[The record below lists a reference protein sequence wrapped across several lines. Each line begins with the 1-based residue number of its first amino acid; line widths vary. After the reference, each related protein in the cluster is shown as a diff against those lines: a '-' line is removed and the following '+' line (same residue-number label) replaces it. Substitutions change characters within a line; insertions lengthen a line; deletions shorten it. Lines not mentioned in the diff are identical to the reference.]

1 MSKTSLN
8 KISLIKQ
15 LVDKHRHDPATIT
28 KTVATAL
35 AQAEQAQQK
44 HNAWL
49 AIFAEQAQQ
58 RAASLA
64 ELSPE
69 ERGKLPL
76 YGVPLAV
83 KDNLCW
89 TGEPTTCGSKLLEGY
104 VPSYTATVVER
115 LEQAGAVVIGKT
127 NLDEFAYGSSNET
140 SAFGAV
146 TNPFDETRTPG
157 GSSGGSA
164 VAAGGVLLALGSDT
178 GGSVRQPAAFCGV
191 YGLKPTYGRLSR
203 YGLVAFAS
211 SMDQI
216 GLFSNH
222 PTDLRLALA
231 VSSGADSHDATSAEI
246 PEKLPAGFDP
256 KNATIGVIKEF
267 QQEEGLQPKVA
278 EAFTK
283 LCDTLEKL
291 GCRIKEISLPAIVH
305 STAVY
310 MLTAMAEA
318 STNLSRFDGVNYG
331 NRRMSLPNDT
341 DAVFTEDDDALL
353 RMYAGTRGAGFGDE
367 VKRRIML
374 GTFALAEGYYDA
386 YYLRAQKVRTLI
398 RQQFDAAFEEV
409 DLIISPTTPTTAFRL
424 GEKSDD
430 PVAMYLADMFTN
442 PANEAGICAL
452 NIPWGS
458 DDAELPIG
466 MQLMAPA
473 FAEERLIQ
481 AAEQLHEVHGSF
493 FYDAVLGLYL

>member
-1 MSKTSLN
+1 MSNET
-8 KISLIKQ
+8 SLIKP
-15 LVDKHRHDPATIT
+15 LVDKHRNDPATIT
-28 KTVATAL
+28 KTVETAL
-35 AQAEQAQQK
+35 EQAAQAREK

-49 AIFAEQAQQ
+49 AIFPEKAQQ
-58 RAASLA
+58 RVRELA
-64 ELSPE
+64 ELSLE

-89 TGEPTTCGSKLLEGY
+89 SGEPTTCGSKLLEGY
-104 VPSYTATVVER
+104 VPDYTATAVKQ
-115 LEQAGAVVIGKT
+115 LEQAGAIVIGKT
-127 NLDEFAYGSSNET
+127 NLDEFAFGSSTET

-164 VAAGGVLLALGSDT
+164 VAAGGIPLALGSDT

-216 GLFSNH
+216 GFFANH
-222 PTDLRLALA
+222 PADLRLALE
-231 VSSGADSHDATSAEI
+231 VCSGTDPLDATSADL

-256 KNATIGVIKEF
+256 TTATIGIVKEF
-267 QQEEGLQPKVA
+267 QQEEGLQPEVRKEFENLKKILQYHHIGCKV
-278 EAFTK
+278 
-283 LCDTLEKL
+283 
-291 GCRIKEISLPAIVH
+291 KEISLPDIVH

-331 NRRMSLPNDT
+331 NRQMSLPD
-341 DAVFTEDDDALL
+341 DAVFGKDDDALL
-353 RMYAGTRGAGFGDE
+353 RMYAGTRGLGFGDE

-398 RQQFDAAFEEV
+398 RRQFDAAFEEV

-424 GEKSDD
+424 GEKTDD

-452 NIPWGS
+452 NIPWGK
-458 DDAELPIG
+458 DDAGLPIG

-481 AAEQLHEVHGSF
+481 AAELLHELHGSLSYKF
-493 FYDAVLGLYL
+493 VMGLYL

>member
-1 MSKTSLN
+1 
-8 KISLIKQ
+8 LIKH
-15 LVDKHRHDPATIT
+15 LVDKHRKTPAAISQ
-28 KTVATAL
+28 TVATAL
-35 AQAEQAQQK
+35 EQAEQAQQK

-49 AIFAEQAQQ
+49 AIFTEKAQQ
-58 RAASLA
+58 RAQELA

-76 YGVPLAV
+76 YGVPVAV

-89 TGEPTTCGSKLLEGY
+89 GGEPTTCGSKLLAGY
-104 VPSYTATVVER
+104 IPSYTATVVEK

-127 NLDEFAYGSSNET
+127 NLDEFAFGSSTET

-146 TNPFDETRTPG
+146 TNPLDETRTPG

-164 VAAGGVLLALGSDT
+164 VAAGGIPLALGSDT

-216 GLFSNH
+216 GFFANH
-222 PTDLRLALA
+222 PADLRIALE
-231 VSSGADSHDATSAEI
+231 VCSGADSHDATSVEL
-246 PEKLPAGFDP
+246 PEKLPADFDP
-256 KNATIGVIKEF
+256 QNATIGIVKEF
-267 QQEEGLQPKVA
+267 QREEGLQPEIAREFFALRVM
-278 EAFTK
+278 
-283 LCDTLEKL
+283 LEKL
-291 GCRIKEISLPAIVH
+291 GCKVKEISLPNIIH

-318 STNLSRFDGVNYG
+318 STNLSRFDGVNFG
-331 NRRMSLPNDT
+331 NRRMSLPND
-341 DAVFTEDDDALL
+341 AVFGKNDDALL
-353 RMYAGTRGAGFGDE
+353 RMYAGTRGLGFGDE

-409 DLIISPTTPTTAFRL
+409 DLIISPTTPTTAFKL

-452 NIPWGS
+452 NIPWGK
-458 DDAELPIG
+458 DDAGLPIG

-481 AAEQLHEVHGSF
+481 AAEQLHEVHGSP
-493 FYDAVLGLYL
+493 FYKFVMGLYL

>member
-8 KISLIKQ
+8 KTSLTKP
-15 LVDKHRHDPATIT
+15 LVDKHRNDPATIS
-28 KTVATAL
+28 KTVETAL
-35 AQAEQAQQK
+35 AQAAQAREK

-49 AIFAEQAQQ
+49 AIFPEKARQ
-58 RAASLA
+58 RAAVLA
-64 ELSPE
+64 ELSSE

-83 KDNLCW
+83 KDNLCCS
-89 TGEPTTCGSKLLEGY
+89 GEPTTCGSKLLKGY
-104 VPSYTATVVER
+104 IPDYTATVVER

-127 NLDEFAYGSSNET
+127 NLDEFAFGSSTET

-146 TNPFDETRTPG
+146 THPLDETRTPG

-164 VAAGGVLLALGSDT
+164 VATGGIPLALGSDT

-216 GLFSNH
+216 GFFANH
-222 PTDLRLALA
+222 PADLRLALE
-231 VSSGADSHDATSAEI
+231 VCSGTDPLDATSVDL

-256 KNATIGVIKEF
+256 TTATIGIVKEF
-267 QQEEGLQPKVA
+267 QQEEGLQPEVA
-278 EAFTK
+278 EAFTS
-283 LCDTLEKL
+283 LTNSLEKL
-291 GCRIKEISLPAIVH
+291 GCKVKEISLPDIVH

-341 DAVFTEDDDALL
+341 DAVFGKDDDALL
-353 RMYAGTRGAGFGDE
+353 RMYAGTRGLGFGDE

-398 RQQFDAAFEEV
+398 RRQFDAAFEEV
-409 DLIISPTTPTTAFRL
+409 DLIISPTTPTTAFKL
-424 GEKSDD
+424 GEKTDD

-452 NIPWGS
+452 NIPWGKDS
-458 DDAELPIG
+458 AGLPIG

-481 AAEQLHEVHGSF
+481 AAELLHEVHGSLSYKF
-493 FYDAVLGLYL
+493 VMDIYL